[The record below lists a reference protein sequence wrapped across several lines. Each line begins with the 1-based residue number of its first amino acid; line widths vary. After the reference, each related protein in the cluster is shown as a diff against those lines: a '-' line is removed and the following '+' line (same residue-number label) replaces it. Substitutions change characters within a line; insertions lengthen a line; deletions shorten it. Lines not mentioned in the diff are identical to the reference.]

1 MLLNYIVIGVY
12 FVFLAAIGMVF
23 KRLNRD
29 EDDYFR
35 AGSRSSWWMVGMSL
49 LMSSISTQTFI
60 ANAGVA
66 YRSGFSIWWIYIV
79 NSLCGIVLVLGV
91 AAWYRQARV
100 TTFAEIVR
108 DRFGVSFQQFFTYY
122 NIVCLVIFGGIGLFM
137 LALFTHSVF
146 GFPIKLTIIALG
158 VIVLFY
164 TLTGGNWAVLAAD
177 FLQSLVLFSMA
188 TLMAVLCLKHI
199 GGFSG
204 FAEAIHSAGLE
215 NDFRM
220 VTTGRPD
227 GLYGIEWLFGVG
239 IMQVYGLLGMQ
250 GGQRFFSCKDGREAR
265 KAAALYTVAG
275 LFGLLVYFVPPM
287 VARLMYAEELAQ
299 MDVPSPGDVSYA
311 FMAMKLLPFGFV
323 PLMVVAMFSAQMSSM
338 DTALNA
344 NAALFVK
351 NGYPALARLFGKEPR
366 TDHRFLLR
374 LGRIFTVS
382 LGIGLVGCAL
392 YFAANSGDKGI
403 FELTFRFG
411 ALLIMPLFMP
421 LFFGYFIRKT
431 PPWSGWVCFGAAI
444 TSSSICTLALHLPSY
459 RVAMVNSVVG
469 LLSFV
474 ATGLFWKKI
483 PESSREKLTV
493 FFTRLH
499 TPVNFEEEVGDAN
512 DSQQLKLIGMLA
524 LFLGGFISLFLL
536 LPNPASARICIVSVA
551 AAILLI
557 GGVLFTLGRK
567 TKSGENSDGAAR

>member
-1 MLLNYIVIGVY
+1 MLLNYIVIGFY
-12 FVFLAAIGMVF
+12 FVFLASIGMVF

-29 EDDYFR
+29 EDDFFR

-108 DRFGVSFQQFFTYY
+108 DRFGVSFQQCFTYY
-122 NIVCLVIFGGIGLFM
+122 NIICLVIFGGIGLFM

-146 GFPIKLTIIALG
+146 GFPIKLTILALG
-158 VIVLFY
+158 MIVLFY

-199 GGFSG
+199 GGISG
-204 FAEAIHSAGLE
+204 FLEAIRSAGLE

-220 VTTGRPD
+220 VTTGRSD
-227 GLYGIEWLFGVG
+227 GLYGIEWLIGVG
-239 IMQVYGLLGMQ
+239 IMQVYGILGMQ

-265 KAAALYTVAG
+265 KAALLCTVAG
-275 LFGLLVYFVPPM
+275 LLGLVVYFIQPM
-287 VARLMYAEELAQ
+287 VARLMYADELAQ
-299 MDVPSPGDVSYA
+299 MDVPNPGDISYA
-311 FMAMKLLPFGFV
+311 FMATKLLPFGFV
-323 PLMVVAMFSAQMSSM
+323 PLMVVAMFSAQMSTM
-338 DTALNA
+338 DTSLNA

-351 NGYPALARLFGKEPR
+351 NAYPALARLCGRTPR

-374 LGRIFTVS
+374 LGRVFTS
-382 LGIGLVGCAL
+382 LLAIGLVSCAL
-392 YFAANSGDKGI
+392 YFASTAEGQGI
-403 FELTFRFG
+403 FELIFRFS
-411 ALLIMPLFMP
+411 ALLITPLFMP

-431 PPWSGWVCFGAAI
+431 PMWSGWVCFGAGMVGSVVGTAI
-444 TSSSICTLALHLPSY
+444 ELPSF
-459 RVAMVNSVVG
+459 RQALVNSVIG
-469 LLSFV
+469 FLAFIS
-474 ATGLFWKKI
+474 TRLFWNKT
-483 PESSREKLTV
+483 SVASREKLAE
-493 FFTRLH
+493 FFTRIH
-499 TPVNFEEEVGDAN
+499 TPVNFEEEVGEAN
-512 DSQQLKLIGMLA
+512 DAQQLTLIGILA
-524 LFLGGFISLFLL
+524 LFLGGFVALFLL
-536 LPNPASARICIVSVA
+536 LPNPASARGYIASVA
-551 AAILLI
+551 TLILLV
-557 GGVLFTLGRK
+557 GSVLFSLGRK
-567 TKSGENSDGAAR
+567 MNRNAD

>member
-1 MLLNYIVIGVY
+1 MTLNYIVIGLY
-12 FVFLAAIGMVF
+12 FVFLMSIGMVF

-66 YRSGFSIWWIYIV
+66 YRSGFSVWWIYIV
-79 NSLCGIVLVLGV
+79 NTLCGIVLVLGV

-108 DRFGVSFQQFFTYY
+108 DRFGVSFQQFFTYF
-122 NIVCLVIFGGIGLFM
+122 NIICLVIFGGIGLYM
-137 LALFTHSVF
+137 LALFTHSIF
-146 GFPIKLTIIALG
+146 DFPIKLTILSLG
-158 VIVLFY
+158 AIVLFY

-188 TLMAVLCLKHI
+188 TLMAVLCLKHV

-204 FAEAIHSAGLE
+204 FIEAIQSTGLE

-220 VTTGRPD
+220 VTTGRSD
-227 GLYGIEWLFGVG
+227 GLYGIEWLLGVG
-239 IMQVYGLLGMQ
+239 IMQVYAVLGMQ

-265 KAAALYTVAG
+265 KAALLYTVAG

-287 VARLMYAEELAQ
+287 VARLMYADELAQ

-338 DTALNA
+338 DTALNS

-351 NGYPALARLFGKEPR
+351 NAYPALARLFGKEPR
-366 TDHRFLLR
+366 TDHRFLLG
-374 LGRIFTVS
+374 LGRVFTVC
-382 LGIGLVGCAL
+382 LGIGLVSCSL
-392 YFAANSGDKGI
+392 YFAANAGEKGI
-403 FELTFRFG
+403 FEQIFRLAAG
-411 ALLIMPLFMP
+411 LLMPLLMPLF
-421 LFFGYFIRKT
+421 LGYFIRKT
-431 PPWSGWVCFGAAI
+431 PMWSGWVCFGAGML
-444 TSSSICTLALHLPSY
+444 SSGVGTAMELPSFRLAL
-459 RVAMVNSVVG
+459 VNSVVG
-469 LLSFV
+469 FLAFV
-474 ATGLFWKKI
+474 STCLFWNKT
-483 PESSREKLTV
+483 PAASREKLKE
-493 FFTRLH
+493 FFTRIH
-499 TPVNFEEEVGDAN
+499 TPVNFEEEVGEAN
-512 DSQQLKLIGMLA
+512 DAQQLTLIGILA
-524 LFLGGFISLFLL
+524 LCLGGFIALFLL
-536 LPNPASARICIVSVA
+536 LPNPAAARLYIAVVA
-551 AAILLI
+551 ITILLI

-567 TKSGENSDGAAR
+567 ID